1 MKKLSVVF
9 ILLSN
14 LFLNSSCQ
22 KKDTVVVEI
31 DQVLAPVSEDFWGTN
46 FLYWIEDD
54 ASLADGKLARL
65 LKENNCPVLRY
76 PGGTVADNFHWKTA
90 TLDNTYMFPYESG
103 EEESDFEEFMSFCA
117 EVGAEPMLV
126 VNTQSWFL
134 KGKIDERCMYAS

>member
-103 EEESDFEEFMSFCA
+103 EEESD
-117 EVGAEPMLV
+117 
-126 VNTQSWFL
+126 
-134 KGKIDERCMYAS
+134 